1 MQIRKRLLALSALTV
16 VVTTAATAH
25 ADIGNFDLN
34 GKIYTKWLYKNDDSR
49 GCLSLSNPFWPD
61 NIGGSNGVCTEF
73 ELNIQGRV
81 SKYVTAG
88 VRIKSRFGALWQGWW
103 ENGDTRWD
111 FPNDSLFYEN
121 TSGEALGMNHAQY
134 MKLRGAFIRAAL
146 PIPTVKWVHIGAS
159 DFGMFNEWTIGKIR
173 YIDRDNGNGVFFEGA
188 IADVVR
194 YHAGAIALPKLF
206 VGPRWT
212 TGLRN
217 AEPLAGFWGA
227 DWGYALKL
235 EADPIDDLSVR
246 AIGSYIQDWEADR
259 FDPDVTGPSDASRG
273 TDRATEWAERFRAIN
288 ASLDAT
294 YSPSFADFIVVSGL
308 VSFSSN
314 RADLDYSTNSVES
327 DQGFSP
333 VIFLFDEDEDGN
345 RTSRAANDFAG
356 TARVEVFDPFGI
368 GLSFKAEYFN
378 IGSEFNA
385 HFGSRREAD
394 VLLTD

>member
-1 MQIRKRLLALSALTV
+1 MLIRTRLLALFFLLAFFSAPRSAV
-16 VVTTAATAH
+16 
-25 ADIGNFDLN
+25 ADIANFDLN

-49 GCLSLSNPFWPD
+49 GCLSLSNPFWQD

-81 SKYVTAG
+81 SRYVTAG

-111 FPNDSLFYEN
+111 FPNDATFYEN

-173 YIDRDNGNGVFFEGA
+173 YIDRDNGNGVFFEGEV
-188 IADVVR
+188 ADAVR
-194 YHAGAIALPKLF
+194 YHLGAIALPKLF

-235 EADPIDDLSVR
+235 ETDPIEDLSIRV
-246 AIGSYIQDWEADR
+246 IGSYIQDWEADR
-259 FDPDVTGPSDASRG
+259 FDPDQTGPSDFEPRHRPSHRVGGAFSRHQCH
-273 TDRATEWAERFRAIN
+273 
-288 ASLDAT
+288 
-294 YSPSFADFIVVSGL
+294 P
-308 VSFSSN
+308 
-314 RADLDYSTNSVES
+314 
-327 DQGFSP
+327 
-333 VIFLFDEDEDGN
+333 
-345 RTSRAANDFAG
+345 
-356 TARVEVFDPFGI
+356 
-368 GLSFKAEYFN
+368 
-378 IGSEFNA
+378 
-385 HFGSRREAD
+385 RR
-394 VLLTD
+394 